1 MTTPTK
7 NPGLMKKSRDQNLD
21 ATRGIAAIMIFL
33 YHISIFEWT
42 RFLWIYVNLFFLL
55 SGYVLYDQIISIK
68 KIKEFKI
75 FLKARFMR
83 IFPLFIFIL
92 FFRIILDIINRVNNQ
107 LPVSSFF
114 EIFENK
120 DIFYAILLLQNFSQ
134 KSTMLFFP
142 AWSLSSEW
150 ITYLVISIVFLLL
163 SFRVIPMAILVGIL
177 MIFSGYQIDL
187 DYVTQYGFNY
197 GIGAIGQGI
206 LGFGIGMLIKK
217 NQAFLKKYGL
227 RHKLIKILVLNI
239 ILVILVSK
247 LTYTPILILLTYF
260 IFSLTLISIVELN
273 QNPRLHIIKKSLG
286 QLSYGIYLWHTV
298 VISVYNNLLPQ
309 IDKVTLFVISMF
321 STIVCASSTYLLV
334 EKPFLKLSRY
344 YSSKLKL

>member
-1 MTTPTK
+1 MNHRISAQSGTRSHHFLRLLYCIEYKYAFHPILSHFPNCVVVLMTTPTK

-68 KIKEFKI
+68 KIKELKI

-134 KSTMLFFP
+134 KSTMLF
-142 AWSLSSEW
+142 SLRGVS
-150 ITYLVISIVFLLL
+150 LL
-163 SFRVIPMAILVGIL
+163 SG
-177 MIFSGYQIDL
+177 
-187 DYVTQYGFNY
+187 
-197 GIGAIGQGI
+197 
-206 LGFGIGMLIKK
+206 
-217 NQAFLKKYGL
+217 
-227 RHKLIKILVLNI
+227 
-239 ILVILVSK
+239 
-247 LTYTPILILLTYF
+247 
-260 IFSLTLISIVELN
+260 
-273 QNPRLHIIKKSLG
+273 
-286 QLSYGIYLWHTV
+286 
-298 VISVYNNLLPQ
+298 
-309 IDKVTLFVISMF
+309 
-321 STIVCASSTYLLV
+321 
-334 EKPFLKLSRY
+334 
-344 YSSKLKL
+344 

>member
-1 MTTPTK
+1 
-7 NPGLMKKSRDQNLD
+7 MKKIRNQNLD

-33 YHISIFEWT
+33 YHISVFEWT

-68 KIKEFKI
+68 KFKEFKI

-92 FFRIILDIINRVNNQ
+92 FFRIILDIINRINNQ

-114 EIFENK
+114 EIFGSK

-150 ITYLVISIVFLLL
+150 ITYLVISVVFLLL
-163 SFRVIPMAILVGIL
+163 RFRVIPMAIFVGVL

-197 GIGAIGQGI
+197 GIGAIGQGF

-217 NQAFLKKYGL
+217 NQTFLKKYRL
-227 RHKLIKILVLNI
+227 RNKLIKILVLNI

-247 LTYTPILILLTYF
+247 FTYTPFLILLTYF

-273 QNPRLHIIKKSLG
+273 QNSQLHKVKKNLG

-309 IDKVTLFVISMF
+309 IDKLTLFVISLF
-321 STIVCASSTYLLV
+321 STIVCATSTYLFV